1 MTNLLQLDRWFLA
14 CCVVVT
20 ICCTTVVAVA
30 APGTFSFDPSSVIT
44 IAAGQETGKAVFLLK
59 LVGDPATLDSV
70 LELEDRGAVDRPDI
84 GVRFEPGPPNR
95 QSGALVWFVTTT
107 VTAAPVNTTSVR
119 YLTAR
124 YGGYTQVLSYT
135 LSNKPAGVFAWKVKP
150 PAEKRRWHANDV
162 LRFTIDVG
170 PVPATDVRLL
180 NGSFLNSETLSGLND
195 RFSLCVDGV
204 TPCPASSI
212 VLAANKSFDLL
223 IKKEGDGT
231 IEPGQYSGTFTV
243 VAAEAPAGDSFPVTL
258 YVSDTLMKIFGGG
271 LIVLGIVLSFI
282 VGTWTQRQ
290 AEKNARLRPAVLL
303 KEEAERLGGGFS
315 DLTATGFPNTRKAL
329 GTIVLG
335 VSQESLRARGFL
347 GSVIPPL
354 KGAEASAQT
363 AQNYE
368 AYLGALSKQLTALA
382 VILQAGNRAV
392 AMWAER
398 MDETTRSLLDTA
410 QTALDNLA
418 IEGFISDRDKL
429 SAEAEKVLVTLRG
442 SLNKAFNLQDD
453 PEAGPALTVSYASQR
468 IAFETEVLNLI
479 GWLVFGFL
487 SLAVGGYL
495 LIVAN
500 PGFGQLKDLLYCL
513 LWGFGVPAA
522 GEKLATINGGTIAQG
537 FGLTMT
543 KVV

>member
-1 MTNLLQLDRWFLA
+1 MNLLQVARWFLA
-14 CCVVVT
+14 CCVVIT
-20 ICCTTVVAVA
+20 TCCAAFVAVA
-30 APGTFSFDPSSVIT
+30 APGTFSFDPSPTVT
-44 IAAGQETGKAVFLLK
+44 IAAGQESGKVVFLLK
-59 LVGDPATLDSV
+59 LVGDPAALDSV

-84 GVRFEPGPPNR
+84 GIRFEPGQPNR
-95 QSGALVWFVTTT
+95 QSGGLVWFVTTS
-107 VTAAPVNTTSVR
+107 VTAIPVNTTSVR

-162 LRFTIDVG
+162 LRFSIDVG

-195 RFSLCVDGV
+195 RFILCVDGV
-204 TPCPASSI
+204 TPCPTGSI
-212 VLAANKSFDLL
+212 VLAANKSVDLL
-223 IKKEGDGT
+223 IKKEGEGT

-243 VAAEAPAGDSFPVTL
+243 VAAEAPSGDSFPVTL
-258 YVSDTLMKIFGGG
+258 YVSDPFMKVAGAA
-271 LIVLGIVLSFI
+271 LIVLGIFLSFI
-282 VGTWTQRQ
+282 VGTWTQRR
-290 AEKNARLRPAVLL
+290 AERNARLRPAALL
-303 KEEAERLGGGFS
+303 EEEAERLLCGFF
-315 DLTATGFPNTRKAL
+315 DLGSPGFPHAHKAL
-329 GTIVLG
+329 EDVIAA
-335 VSQESLRARGFL
+335 VSQRNLQAKGFL

-354 KGAEASAQT
+354 KGTEASAQA

-368 AYLGALSKQLTALA
+368 AFLGEHAKRLTALA
-382 VILQAGNRAV
+382 VISQAGNRAL

-398 MDETTRSLLDTA
+398 KDETTRPLLERA

-418 IEGFISDRDKL
+418 VEGFVPDRDAL
-429 SAEAEKVLVTLRG
+429 SAEAEKVLATLRG
-442 SLNKAFNLQDD
+442 SLNKAFNLADD
-453 PEAGPALTVSYASQR
+453 SEAGPAFIVGYSSQR
-468 IAFETEVLNLI
+468 IAYETEVLNLI

-487 SLAVGGYL
+487 SLAVGTYL
-495 LIVAN
+495 LVFSN

-522 GEKLATINGGTIAQG
+522 GEKLSTLNNGTIAQG

>member
-1 MTNLLQLDRWFLA
+1 MIANLLHFTRWLLA
-14 CCVVVT
+14 CYVVVT
-20 ICCTTVVAVA
+20 TCGVAVA
-30 APGTFSFDPSSVIT
+30 APGAFSFDPAPVIN

-59 LVGDPATLDSV
+59 LVGDPVSIDST
-70 LELEDRGAVDRPDI
+70 LELEDRGAVDRPEI
-84 GVRFEPGPPNR
+84 GVLFEPGQPNR
-95 QSGALVWFVTTT
+95 QSGGLVWFVTTS
-107 VTAAPVNTTSVR
+107 VTAIPVNTTSVR

-124 YGGYTQVLSYT
+124 YGGYAQVLSYT

-195 RFSLCVDGV
+195 RFILCVDEV

-243 VAAEAPAGDSFPVTL
+243 VAAEAPSGDSFPATF
-258 YVSDTLMKIFGGG
+258 YVSDTLRKVIGAV

-290 AEKNARLRPAVLL
+290 AEKNARLRPAALL
-303 KEEAERLGGGFS
+303 KEEAERLLGGFS
-315 DLTATGFPNTRKAL
+315 DLTATGFPNVRKAL
-329 GTIVLG
+329 GAVITG
-335 VSQESLRARGFL
+335 VSRKSLQTRGFL

-354 KGAEASAQT
+354 KGADASAQA

-368 AYLGALSKQLTALA
+368 AYLDGLSKQLTALA

-392 AMWAER
+392 AMWSEH
-398 MDETTRSLLDTA
+398 MDQSTRPLLDTA

-418 IEGFISDRDKL
+418 IAGFIPDTDKL
-429 SAEAEKVLVTLRG
+429 SADAENVLVTLRG

-453 PEAGPALTVSYASQR
+453 PTAGPALAVGYSSQR
-468 IAFETEVLNLI
+468 IAFETEALNLV
-479 GWLVFGFL
+479 GWLVFGIL

-495 LIVAN
+495 LIIAN
-500 PGFGQLKDLLYCL
+500 LGFGQMKDLLYCL